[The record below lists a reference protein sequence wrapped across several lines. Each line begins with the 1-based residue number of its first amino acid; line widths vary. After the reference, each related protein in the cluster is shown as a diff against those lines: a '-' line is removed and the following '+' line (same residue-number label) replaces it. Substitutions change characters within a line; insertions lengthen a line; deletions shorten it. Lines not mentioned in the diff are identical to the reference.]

1 MTIQLDYLPN
11 IAAIFM
17 LMFARMGTM
26 VMLLPALGE
35 STIPTRFRL
44 TIALALT
51 IVLYPVGSQYY
62 PADLTSNTYRM
73 IALLFGELA
82 IGFGIGLC
90 AKMITSVLQIAGM
103 IMANQS
109 GLAFALGTDFA
120 NQGQQGALF
129 GNFLSILGITLV
141 FVSDSHFLVIAALHD
156 SFTIFPPGLAP
167 PVGDFSQNATETVA
181 HVFSIAV
188 RMSAPFSGCRSG
200 FLFRPRPAQQ
210 ADAAD
215 ADLLYRHAREYRD
228 RAVPAHGADRNP
240 DDVLSGSFSGIAR
253 QVHRGVALRYG

>member
-11 IAAIFM
+11 VAAIFM
-17 LMFARMGTM
+17 LMFARLGTM

-51 IVLYPVGSQYY
+51 MVLYPVGSQYY
-62 PADLTSNTYRM
+62 PVEVTSNTYRM
-73 IALLFGELA
+73 IALLFGEVA
-82 IGFGIGLC
+82 IGLGIGLC

-129 GNFLSILGITLV
+129 GE
-141 FVSDSHFLVIAALHD
+141 
-156 SFTIFPPGLAP
+156 AP
-167 PVGDFSQNATETVA
+167 L
-181 HVFSIAV
+181 
-188 RMSAPFSGCRSG
+188 R
-200 FLFRPRPAQQ
+200 
-210 ADAAD
+210 
-215 ADLLYRHAREYRD
+215 
-228 RAVPAHGADRNP
+228 
-240 DDVLSGSFSGIAR
+240 
-253 QVHRGVALRYG
+253 LRYDRKGGASKMQVFKTIWLTLKLLGRHRVGGGRR

>member
-1 MTIQLDYLPN
+1 MTIQLDFLPDV
-11 IAAIFM
+11 AAAFM

-26 VMLLPALGE
+26 IMLMPALGE

-51 IVLYPVGSQYY
+51 LVIYPVAAPQY
-62 PADLTSNTYRM
+62 PAGLTENTPRLAM
-73 IALLFGELA
+73 LLFSEMA

-109 GLAFALGTDFA
+109 GLAFALGTDVA
-120 NQGQQGALF
+120 NEGQQGALY

-141 FVSDSHFLVIAALHD
+141 FVTDTHYLVIAALHD
-156 SFTIFPPGLAP
+156 SFTIFPPGQAP

-181 HVFSIAV
+181 HVFAIAI
-188 RMSAPFSGCRSG
+188 RMSAPFLVVGLVFYFGLGLLNKLMPQMQIFFIAMPVNIAIG
-200 FLFRPRPAQQ
+200 FLLLFALVATLMMFYLDHFQQ
-210 ADAAD
+210 
-215 ADLLYRHAREYRD
+215 
-228 RAVPAHGADRNP
+228 
-240 DDVLSGSFSGIAR
+240 SFGKFI
-253 QVHRGVALRYG
+253 VG

>member
-11 IAAIFM
+11 VAAIFM
-17 LMFARMGTM
+17 LMFARLGTM

-62 PADLTSNTYRM
+62 PADVTSNTYRM
-73 IALLFGELA
+73 IALLFGEVA
-82 IGFGIGLC
+82 IGLGIGLC

-109 GLAFALGTDFA
+109 GLAFALGTDVA

-141 FVSDSHFLVIAALHD
+141 FVSDSHYLVIAALHD
-156 SFTIFPPGLAP
+156 SFTIFPPGLGV
-167 PVGDFSQNATETVA
+167 PVGDFSQNAAETVA

-188 RMSAPFSGCRSG
+188 RMSAPFLVVGLVFYFG
-200 FLFRPRPAQQ
+200 LGLLNKLMPQMQIFFIAMPVNIAIGLFMLMVLITTLMMFYLDHFQQ
-210 ADAAD
+210 A
-215 ADLLYRHAREYRD
+215 LGKFI
-228 RAVPAHGADRNP
+228 VG
-240 DDVLSGSFSGIAR
+240 
-253 QVHRGVALRYG
+253 

>member
-1 MTIQLDYLPN
+1 
-11 IAAIFM
+11 
-17 LMFARMGTM
+17 
-26 VMLLPALGE
+26 
-35 STIPTRFRL
+35 
-44 TIALALT
+44 
-51 IVLYPVGSQYY
+51 
-62 PADLTSNTYRM
+62 M

-188 RMSAPFSGCRSG
+188 RMSAPFLVVGLVFYFG
-200 FLFRPRPAQQ
+200 LGLLNKLMPQMQIFFIAMPVNIAIGLFL
-210 ADAAD
+210 
-215 ADLLYRHAREYRD
+215 LM
-228 RAVPAHGADRNP
+228 
-240 DDVLSGSFSGIAR
+240 VLIATLMMFYLDHF
-253 QVHRGVALRYG
+253 QESLGKFIVG